1 LRRKIEDEMRQKAEA
16 EEASRRQAAEEAA
29 RRAEVQAAAQRQAD
43 EDARSKAAA
52 EAARSEEAD
61 AKAAEAAETT
71 LHLAPSDR
79 QRLQVALTALGF
91 ATGGTD
97 GVFGPR
103 SREMIAAWQKK
114 NGRAATGYVSAETQ
128 RDLLRDAQPA
138 LARYD
143 DEQKKPADTQNQAA
157 AAGAAQGGP
166 AAKGGSGQCD
176 GSYSSQWCRAAFQGF
191 PPSCWNVPMT
201 IRNGAI
207 SGSWTSPRTTEVQ
220 TFNGRIGPAG
230 EVSITYNGIGTQTYV
245 NQHFTAPL
253 SGTVA
258 GGVLTASGRASA
270 NGREFS
276 VRVQCR

>member
-1 LRRKIEDEMRQKAEA
+1 
-16 EEASRRQAAEEAA
+16 
-29 RRAEVQAAAQRQAD
+29 
-43 EDARSKAAA
+43 
-52 EAARSEEAD
+52 
-61 AKAAEAAETT
+61 
-71 LHLAPSDR
+71 
-79 QRLQVALTALGF
+79 
-91 ATGGTD
+91 
-97 GVFGPR
+97 
-103 SREMIAAWQKK
+103 MIAAWQKK

-157 AAGAAQGGP
+157 AAGAAQGAAQGGP
-166 AAKGGSGQCD
+166 AAKGGAGQCD

-230 EVSITYNGIGTQTYV
+230 EVSITYNGIGQQTYT
-245 NQHFTAPL
+245 NQHFTVPL
-253 SGTVA
+253 AGTVA
-258 GGVLTASGRASA
+258 GDLLTASGHSGS

>member
-1 LRRKIEDEMRQKAEA
+1 
-16 EEASRRQAAEEAA
+16 
-29 RRAEVQAAAQRQAD
+29 
-43 EDARSKAAA
+43 
-52 EAARSEEAD
+52 
-61 AKAAEAAETT
+61 
-71 LHLAPSDR
+71 
-79 QRLQVALTALGF
+79 
-91 ATGGTD
+91 
-97 GVFGPR
+97 
-103 SREMIAAWQKK
+103 MIAAWQKK